1 MHLYKQTE
9 RMKHMIKRR
18 LSYLI
23 SETDTGRTIEE
34 FLRKKG
40 YSHRLIVHL
49 RNTPLGLTINGETAY
64 TTHIL
69 KEKELLCVT
78 LKEEESSGHIIP
90 APLALSIV
98 YEDEDILVVNKAP
111 GVPIHPSQGHFEH
124 TLANAVAWYYQSKG
138 ETIIYRAINRLDR
151 DTSGLLIIAK
161 HMLSACILSD
171 QMVKRQIRREYRALV
186 CGNVPPKGTIT
197 VPVGRVSGST
207 IMRQADLEHGE
218 SACTH
223 FTKLSYDS
231 EKDLSYISLKLD
243 TGRTHQI
250 RVHMAYIGH
259 PLPGDFLYHPDY
271 RFINRQPLHSFRLD
285 FTHPLTKEPMTFYAP
300 LPDDMAA
307 LVSEDPQQPTS
318 A

>member
-1 MHLYKQTE
+1 
-9 RMKHMIKRR
+9 MIKRN
-18 LSYLI
+18 LCYSI
-23 SETDTGRTIEE
+23 SEKDAGQTIEE

-49 RNTPLGLTINGETAY
+49 RNTPLGLSIKGETAY

-69 KEKELLCVT
+69 KEDELLCVM
-78 LKEEESSGHIIP
+78 LVEEENSEHIVP
-90 APLALSIV
+90 SRLPLSIV

-138 ETIIYRAINRLDR
+138 ETIVYRAVNRLDR

-171 QMVKRQIRREYRALV
+171 QMVKRQIRREYRAVV
-186 CGNVPPKGTIT
+186 CGNVPPQGTVTAPIA
-197 VPVGRVSGST
+197 RVSGST
-207 IMRQADLEHGE
+207 IMRHVDLDQGE
-218 SACTH
+218 YACTH

-231 EKDLSYISLKLD
+231 RKDLSYISLKLD

-285 FTHPLTKEPMTFYAP
+285 FTHPVTKESMTFYAP
-300 LPDDMAA
+300 LPEDMAA
-307 LVSEDPQQPTS
+307 LVSQDT
-318 A
+318 